1 MNFYLINFIINF
13 IIEWN
18 CILIMNRWGLLNYY
32 FQLFTV
38 GYCANIT
45 VWLWISSVNKL
56 NFFTDDLTS
65 LGFRGHAIT
74 FNFKASFSDSPCNLL
89 LPKLLLWA
97 YRQFSPC
104 PSRIHSRYLNVVS
117 NISKEVNTHLIEHLM
132 TNNSDS
138 KNKQDNVICIVVFPD
153 RNYARKE
160 PMLHLLSAQR

>member
-1 MNFYLINFIINF
+1 MLLLY
-13 IIEWN
+13 
-18 CILIMNRWGLLNYY
+18 ILIMNRQGLLNYY

-74 FNFKASFSDSPCNLL
+74 FYFKAYISGSPCNLL

-97 YRQFSPC
+97 YQTVLTMSDQN
-104 PSRIHSRYLNVVS
+104 SRYLNVVQLR
-117 NISKEVNTHLIEHLM
+117 EVNTHLIEHLI
-132 TNNSDS
+132 TNNSDG
-138 KNKQDNVICIVVFPD
+138 KNKRDNVICISQTETMRERSQCFIFHQLRGKV
-153 RNYARKE
+153 KI
-160 PMLHLLSAQR
+160 